1 MAKCRL
7 SNAATRSIRC
17 DTMKKIL
24 LTALN
29 ILALLL
35 FGVLVTGCSSV
46 NQSDRD
52 FFYNGWVNPNA
63 PEKQD
68 ALPPMP

>member
-1 MAKCRL
+1 
-7 SNAATRSIRC
+7 
-17 DTMKKIL
+17 MKKIL